1 MLDVAAGS
9 AKTTSNVKVDP
20 APSFSILICP
30 AGISPSATPF
40 TLASRASGSA
50 PSAKQVAPFAKER
63 VRRWPRFD
71 EFAVGREHGGGAG
84 DVRQQTVCSVW
95 QGDLAPSAFG
105 GHDQYCR
112 GVVRERDA
120 RAQTYQH
127 TTERRTEAA

>member
-1 MLDVAAGS
+1 LSGGNLAFGNSVHTCFARERFR
-9 AKTTSNVKVDP
+9 AK
-20 APSFSILICP
+20 
-30 AGISPSATPF
+30 
-40 TLASRASGSA
+40 RE
-50 PSAKQVAPFAKER
+50 QVAPFAKER

-84 DVRQQTVCSVW
+84 DVRQQTVCSVR
-95 QGDLAPSAFG
+95 QGDLAPGAFG